1 MPDLT
6 AAVIEDPQLRAKF
19 AEAVALLDQVA
30 ELRHEIHR
38 LAPDN
43 GHTPNLAELR
53 SILETARHLVDF
65 PMVDRCGCGWTD
77 DTARVQY
84 HRRGS
89 NGCRAGR

>member
-1 MPDLT
+1 MPDLI
-6 AAVIEDPQLRAKF
+6 AAVIEDPELRAKV
-19 AEAVALLDQVA
+19 AEAVGLLDQVR
-30 ELRHEIHR
+30 ELRFEINR

-65 PMVDRCGCGWTD
+65 PINDRCGCGPQGD
-77 DTARVQY
+77 RVVF

-89 NGCRAGR
+89 ALCRAES